1 MRKDVNFLIEING
14 EQFNAPR
21 NWQELEFL
29 ATYDNDSIQPN
40 ISTNELIFV
49 NEAYQYIMSQFKAG
63 KVFEGIP
70 VKISYSNS
78 DVSNLTAFEGYID
91 LSNEFTFDVSKP
103 ELSVQIVKDNGLNSL
118 NDRLSALDYKFL
130 ANKGVYTD
138 ADYKTINY
146 VVEKTFNF
154 MELAV
159 SSLTIF
165 LLSKT
170 IYDTIF
176 ETGKDG
182 NITVSLFVIK
192 VPGGIGG
199 TFASAVYKVLA
210 ILLRLAYLALVL
222 VLIINLAR
230 QLFDYLVPPKRE
242 TKVIKTR
249 LLLEKVANY
258 LGYGFE
264 TGITDLDNYYY
275 LPSNS
280 NYDEVDDLT
289 GAFKKLKGTSEGI
302 PSIRDAGYDCL
313 SMFNYLKTLFNAK
326 FQVIEGVLQ
335 FRTAEDPYWKNT
347 SVYVKNNPL
356 KTIEGINSDELI
368 SNRLLSYQTDF
379 TDDWTI
385 DNFKGTNYQVHTKLK
400 NKTDQTTDLIKGFEE
415 INVPFALGN
424 RKDKLNGLENTL
436 KGLFKTIDNIIKVF
450 GGNSKLANKLTGKIG
465 LLKVSTNNWN
475 KEKLLYLQNN
485 KLPTNHRDKISMSY
499 IWANYW
505 SEKSF
510 VLNNYNAQEY
520 KITGEE
526 VDMNL
531 QDFNDILL
539 NGYFTDV
546 NGDILKAKQI
556 VYNPYKNKAVIDYNW
571 KEPYT
576 TNLIE
581 TYYEPE

>member
-1 MRKDVNFLIEING
+1 MTKDINFQFTING
-14 EQFNAPR
+14 VQLNAPR

-29 ATYDNDSIQPN
+29 ATYDNDSVQPN
-40 ISTNELIFV
+40 ISTNELILV
-49 NEAYQYIMSQFKAG
+49 NEAYDYIMSQFRAG

-78 DVSNLTAFEGYID
+78 DINNLTAFEGYID
-91 LSNEFTFDVSKP
+91 LSNSFEFDVSKP

-138 ADYKTINY
+138 ADYTTINY
-146 VVEKTFNF
+146 VVEKPFNF
-154 MELAV
+154 IELAV
-159 SSLTIF
+159 SGITLYM
-165 LLSKT
+165 LSKN
-170 IYDTIF
+170 IYDAVKDIQDKIA
-176 ETGKDG
+176 TG
-182 NITVSLFVIK
+182 TSL
-192 VPGGIGG
+192 VPTGLSGA
-199 TFASAVYKVLA
+199 FASALYIALTIIIRV
-210 ILLRLAYLALVL
+210 AYYALML

-230 QLFDYLVPPKRE
+230 QMFDYLVPPKRE
-242 TKVIKTR
+242 TKTIKTR
-249 LLLEKVANY
+249 LLLEKVASY

-302 PSIRDAGYDCL
+302 PSINDAGYDCL

-368 SNRLLSYQTDF
+368 SNRLLTYQTDL
-379 TDDWTI
+379 TDEWTI
-385 DNFKGTNYQVHTKLK
+385 DNYEGTSFQIHTQLK

-415 INVPFALGN
+415 VNVPFALGN
-424 RKDKLNGLENTL
+424 RKNKLNALENSL
-436 KGLFKTIDNIIKVF
+436 KDLFKTIDNIIKVF
-450 GGNSKLANKLTGKIG
+450 GGRSNLSNKLTGKIG
-465 LLKVSTNNWN
+465 LLKVTSNNWN
-475 KEKLLYLQNN
+475 KEKLLYLQGG
-485 KLPTNHRDKISMSY
+485 KLPTNHRDLISMRY
-499 IWANYW
+499 IWNNYW
-505 SEKSF
+505 YDKSF

-520 KITGEE
+520 KITGE
-526 VDMNL
+526 VINMDL
-531 QDFNDILL
+531 KDFNDVLL

-546 NGDILKAKQI
+546 DGANLKAKQI
-556 VYNPYKNKAVIDYNW
+556 VYNPYKNNAVIDYNW

-576 TNLIE
+576 TNLKE
-581 TYYEPE
+581 EYYEPE